1 MLDQAAPPEETL
13 ADLADAYGGAQDAAP
28 EYDEFG
34 DLIERLPTKWTAAHV
49 NKRLIDGLT
58 AIMRVVNRP
67 GPKPITTAWPSFMT
81 EFAGNI
87 DEREMELRRRA
98 DRPTAIMIAMAEEAI
113 YWPIQYL
120 AEGDQRTDALQLWL
134 MGQVSGFNIE
144 RALHRRRLLADEM
157 IRLLRG
163 APPAPELDE
172 DRLKAAARGVAA
184 TANVQL
190 GEAREK
196 ARAARS
202 ERQLAAARADA
213 LWARQHAKERLARII
228 DRERL
233 IRKPKTEDIDRAEV
247 MPGKVFWRQTLDKA
261 RWAAAGSIADGLRRT
276 RVLVR

>member
-1 MLDQAAPPEETL
+1 
-13 ADLADAYGGAQDAAP
+13 
-28 EYDEFG
+28 
-34 DLIERLPTKWTAAHV
+34 
-49 NKRLIDGLT
+49 
-58 AIMRVVNRP
+58 
-67 GPKPITTAWPSFMT
+67 
-81 EFAGNI
+81 
-87 DEREMELRRRA
+87 
-98 DRPTAIMIAMAEEAI
+98 
-113 YWPIQYL
+113 
-120 AEGDQRTDALQLWL
+120 
-134 MGQVSGFNIE
+134 MGQVVGFNVE

-157 IRLLRG
+157 IRLLSG
-163 APPAPELDE
+163 APPPPEVDE

-213 LWARQHAKERLARII
+213 LWARQHAKERLAAII

-261 RWAAAGSIADGLRRT
+261 RWAAAGSIAEGLRRA